1 MRNKTYL
8 IASMLILF
16 FGVSGLID
24 KGAMA
29 GEKGKGYLGVVI
41 DDISSTLKT
50 QLKLEYGAVVK
61 EVREESPA
69 EKAGIREDDIITE
82 VNGTAIK
89 KPATLSRLIKK
100 NAPGD
105 KVNVTLYRNGD
116 KKSMK
121 IELGEKEYVKYHKH
135 GDVMKDFY
143 KIHPRSQMGVKIMDF
158 NDDLAEYFGV
168 SKDEGVLVLE
178 VIEKSAAEKAGIK
191 AGDVILTLNDEV
203 VSESK
208 EIREILSE
216 YDEGEQV
223 SIEVM
228 RKKSKKKIDVVLD
241 KGTYLGHDSFI
252 KKMVIPDM
260 EEIEIEIDDDIHEDI
275 EELEEDLQD
284 KEIRII
290 KKRRGTGGTI

>member
-1 MRNKTYL
+1 MKCKTGL
-8 IASMLILF
+8 IALTLVLIL
-16 FGVSGLID
+16 GVSGLINH
-24 KGAMA
+24 GALA

-41 DDISSTLKT
+41 GDISSTLKT
-50 QLKLEYGAVVK
+50 QLKLEYGVVVK
-61 EVREESPA
+61 EVSDDSPA
-69 EKAGIREDDIITE
+69 EKAGIMEDDIITE
-82 VNGTAIK
+82 VNGTAVR
-89 KPATLSRLIKK
+89 KPATLSRLIGK

-105 KVNVTLYRNGD
+105 KVNVTLYRNGS

-121 IELGEKEYVKYHKH
+121 IELGEKEYVSHHKH
-135 GDVMKDFY
+135 GDMMKDFY
-143 KIHPRSQMGVKIMDF
+143 MIHPRSQMGVKIMDF
-158 NDDLAEYFGV
+158 NDDLADYFSV
-168 SKDEGVLVLE
+168 KKDEGVLVLE
-178 VIEKSAAEKAGIK
+178 VFEESAAEKAGIK
-191 AGDVILTLNDEV
+191 AGDVIMKLNDEV
-203 VSESK
+203 VSTSK

-223 SIEVM
+223 SVEVM
-228 RKKSKKKIDVVLD
+228 RKQSKKSIDVVLD

-275 EELEEDLQD
+275 EKLEEDMQE